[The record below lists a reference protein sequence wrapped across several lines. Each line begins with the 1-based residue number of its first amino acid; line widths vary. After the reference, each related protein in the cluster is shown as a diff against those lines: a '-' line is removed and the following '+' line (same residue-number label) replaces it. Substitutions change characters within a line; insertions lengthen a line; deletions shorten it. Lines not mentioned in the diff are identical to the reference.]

1 MSAHQARV
9 STGPVAGA
17 IPPRVD
23 DENVFNT
30 VQDKRN
36 LTVTRLAAAMICF
49 DVLSISWATNLL
61 ANLPR
66 NHGYATILVWT

>member
-1 MSAHQARV
+1 MTAHQARV

-36 LTVTRLAAAMICF
+36 LTREQVGCGDDMLLF
-49 DVLSISWATNLL
+49 VLPFSFFSLFCVFCSI
-61 ANLPR
+61 R
-66 NHGYATILVWT
+66 